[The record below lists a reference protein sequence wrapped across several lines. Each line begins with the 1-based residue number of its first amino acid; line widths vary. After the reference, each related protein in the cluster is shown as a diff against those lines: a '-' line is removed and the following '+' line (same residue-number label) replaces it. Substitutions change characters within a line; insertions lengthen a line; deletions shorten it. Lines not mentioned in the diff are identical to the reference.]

1 MKARVTKIQKF
12 KCDQCDCTFKKEIT
26 LKKHKNTKHGQ
37 LQNKL
42 GKGQFEYVFD
52 VRQGK
57 EDEAEELREEWK
69 NKEVKEDIP
78 PRDKSSYISDIKTD
92 DYSDDSEDDDAF
104 LSKYNEDG
112 NFIG

>member
-1 MKARVTKIQKF
+1 MRLHLQEGDHI
-12 KCDQCDCTFKKEIT
+12 KEAQEYQT
-26 LKKHKNTKHGQ
+26 WTAP
-37 LQNKL
+37 NKL
-42 GKGQFEYVFD
+42 GKGQFGYVFD

-78 PRDKSSYISDIKTD
+78 PRDKSSSLSDIKTD
-92 DYSDDSEDDDAF
+92 DYSDDSQDDDAF